1 MLRIG
6 VIGLGYWGPN
16 LVRAFD
22 GLADARVTRVCD
34 TDAHRLA
41 QTCARFPVTG
51 TDDPLELMDS
61 GDVDAV
67 VVATPTR
74 THHALAL
81 AALDRGLHVFVEKPL
96 AASTAE
102 CEELIARA
110 DARGVV
116 LFTGHIFLYTAA
128 VRKLAEMMAAEEL
141 GKVAFITAAR
151 RNLGPVR
158 GDVNALWDLAPHDI
172 SIILHLLGGLP
183 ASVNCQGLDH
193 LRPGLHDVCLLTM
206 HFAGGVMAVVHSS
219 WLDPSKVRQMTIV
232 GSRQMA
238 VYDDIEPLEKIRL
251 YDRGVDV
258 PPYHTDFGEF
268 ALSYRYGDTRSPY
281 LVEEEPLKAEAR
293 TFVECA
299 LRGGASRSDGRAGLD
314 VVRILEAADRS
325 LADGGGRVWLTP
337 RAAVAVPAPLP
348 GQIAVPAIV
357 EPGRLSAVGA

>member
-22 GLADARVTRVCD
+22 GLPDARVTHVCD
-34 TDAHRLA
+34 TDPHRLA

-51 TDDPLELMDS
+51 TDDPLELMD
-61 GDVDAV
+61 GGGVDAV
-67 VVATPTR
+67 VIATPTR
-74 THHALAL
+74 THHRLAL
-81 AALDRGLHVFVEKPL
+81 PALDRGLHVFVEKPL

-110 DARGVV
+110 DERGVV

-128 VRKLAEMMAAEEL
+128 VRKLAEMMAGDEL

-206 HFAGGVMAVVHSS
+206 HFASGVMAVVHSS

-251 YDRGVDV
+251 YDRGVEA

-268 ALSYRYGDTRSPY
+268 AFSYRYGDTRSPY

-293 TFVECA
+293 HFVECA
-299 LRGGASRSDGRAGLD
+299 LRGGPSRSDGRAGMD

-325 LADGGGRVWLTP
+325 LADGGGRVWLEP
-337 RAAVAVPAPLP
+337 RAVPAPRAAE
-348 GQIAVPAIV
+348 IAVPALAGAR
-357 EPGRLSAVGA
+357 GRLSVPA